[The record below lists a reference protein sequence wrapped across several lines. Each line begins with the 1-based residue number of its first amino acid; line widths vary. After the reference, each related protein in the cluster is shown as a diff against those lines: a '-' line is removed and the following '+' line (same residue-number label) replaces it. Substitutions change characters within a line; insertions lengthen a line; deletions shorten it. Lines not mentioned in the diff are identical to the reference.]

1 MVRTSLLS
9 LPILARINV
18 CGADDS
24 CLSGEVRALLLAAV
38 EAMACACVRCAVPEQ
53 TRDVYRS
60 AGRTMCWQ
68 GPTKNWRG
76 TATDQH
82 LLASVISATRTPR
95 LLDEFQMGRLR
106 RHGKRVDEALMIDV
120 LTKLILVINTVQ
132 NHSWDEVGEPN
143 GVLFLLYGYFLI
155 LEDVRMVMVLIE

>member
-1 MVRTSLLS
+1 
-9 LPILARINV
+9 
-18 CGADDS
+18 
-24 CLSGEVRALLLAAV
+24 
-38 EAMACACVRCAVPEQ
+38 
-53 TRDVYRS
+53 
-60 AGRTMCWQ
+60 
-68 GPTKNWRG
+68 
-76 TATDQH
+76 
-82 LLASVISATRTPR
+82 
-95 LLDEFQMGRLR
+95 MGRLR